1 MQMTFS
7 DDDINL
13 RPYILTLVRQ
23 WWKIALLATISA
35 FVALIFTLSQPR
47 KYEAT
52 ATIMVTRQRATLT
65 LANQFPTVS
74 DPVDTNSRMNAMLS
88 IAQSDSLAL
97 QVIQS
102 LGDALSIRDKNLEA
116 FKEFVKVT
124 NNGDLISVVGTARE
138 ASFAAEIANAW
149 AREAVQAINRAYSG
163 EQPLDEIQK
172 QSQAVQKQ
180 YETAQAALETA
191 IQENQSDLLRKQI
204 EESQK
209 LFTDLADDRAW
220 LIDYYDRRKQDMQM
234 LVTQAGALKQQI
246 EGGSYSTAGNLGDA
260 LAVLIAR
267 ASMLGLVQQ
276 TASEKTVGMGSGL
289 SITLQLS
296 DPNLL
301 KDTAGNY
308 AADLSVLIKQA
319 EEEKAAS
326 ETALE
331 NLTQS
336 VNKGEGKDQIEA
348 VAVNIQA
355 LKAQL
360 ERQEA
365 RLHELTSER
374 DLAWKT
380 YQAMLE
386 KEAEIQ
392 NAPQNNE
399 VILAV
404 PAIEAQTP
412 APRGS
417 LRNTAAAGAMGLI
430 LGVFWVIV
438 VEWWRSSDASRP
450 QVTSSVSRS

>member
-13 RPYILTLVRQ
+13 RPYILALVRQ
-23 WWKIALLATISA
+23 WWKIALLVILGAVAAAA
-35 FVALIFTLSQPR
+35 FTMTKPVKFES
-47 KYEAT
+47 T
-52 ATIMVTRQRATLT
+52 ATILLTSRRATLS
-65 LANQFPTVS
+65 LAEQFPTVN
-74 DPVDTNSRMNAMLS
+74 DPVDTTSRINAMLS

-102 LGDALSIRDKNLEA
+102 LGNSLPSTLQNLEN
-116 FKEFVKVT
+116 FKEVGKVSAGG
-124 NNGDLISVVGTARE
+124 NLIIVTAAAE
-138 ASFAAEIANAW
+138 NPTLAAEIANAW
-149 AREAVQAINRAYSG
+149 AKEVVQAINQAYSG
-163 EQPLDEIQK
+163 EQPLAEIQK
-172 QSQAVQKQ
+172 QGQVVQKQ
-180 YETAQAALETA
+180 YEAAQAALETA
-191 IQENQSDLLRKQI
+191 IQENQSGLLKKQI
-204 EESQK
+204 EESEK
-209 LFTDLADDRAW
+209 LFSDLADDRAW
-220 LIDYYDRRKQDMQM
+220 LIDYYDGRKQEMQK
-234 LVTQAGALKQQI
+234 LLTQAEALKQQI
-246 EGGSYSTAGNLGDA
+246 ESGSYSTAGNLGDA
-260 LAVLIAR
+260 LAVLLAR
-267 ASMLGLVQQ
+267 ASMLGLAQG
-276 TASEKTVGMGSGL
+276 TAS

-296 DPNLL
+296 DPNAL

-336 VNKGEGKDQIEA
+336 VNKGEGKDQVEA
-348 VAVNIQA
+348 IAVNIQA

-374 DLAWKT
+374 DLAWKA

-386 KEAEIQ
+386 KETEIQ

-399 VILAV
+399 VILAI

-412 APRGS
+412 APRGA
-417 LRNTAAAGAMGLI
+417 LRNTAMAGAMGLI

-438 VEWWRSSDASRP
+438 VEWWRSSDTSRP
-450 QVTSSVSRS
+450 QVTSPVSHS